1 LVGGV
6 ISHTW
11 MLCDHCSD
19 RPQVLPG
26 SSIPSNHIAIIIVIA
41 TKTTDHGLP
50 SREIVLN
57 LHIYFVRSSIRMVAV
72 AVIGYCWKSSA
83 KLRLVVLP
91 LAMMTLA
98 LLTKILVTPSC
109 TFLAMSK
116 IRYSSLA
123 WVVRMPT
130 KTTRVGDG
138 TNVWRIG
145 SFLSTPTVCAVWADF
160 CGCDD
165 HHCSRLVLSRPFCL

>member
-1 LVGGV
+1 
-6 ISHTW
+6 

-57 LHIYFVRSSIRMVAV
+57 LHIYFVRSSIRMVVAAA

-123 WVVRMPT
+123 WVVRRPT
-130 KTTRVGDG
+130 TTTRVGDG
-138 TNVWRIG
+138 TTITRIG
-145 SFLSTPTVCAVWADF
+145 SSCRSD
-160 CGCDD
+160 
-165 HHCSRLVLSRPFCL
+165 RLGRMD

>member
-1 LVGGV
+1 
-6 ISHTW
+6 

-26 SSIPSNHIAIIIVIA
+26 SSIPSNPIAIIIIA

-57 LHIYFVRSSIRMVAV
+57 LLISSVRSSIRMVAV

-123 WVVRMPT
+123 WVVRRPT
-130 KTTRVGDG
+130 TTTRVGDG
-138 TNVWRIG
+138 TTITRIG
-145 SFLSTPTVCAVWADF
+145 SSCRSD
-160 CGCDD
+160 
-165 HHCSRLVLSRPFCL
+165 RLGRMD